1 MDLGIIISGQ
11 VAVGVLLGGLI
22 LAAWLNL
29 RKRSTQGGVSPE
41 QIELVTERVLSRL
54 LSEQTKET
62 RELQDKIRE
71 ELRAD
76 LQGFTSQLERTV
88 LEDLARLQT
97 LGLETKQANQTA
109 FDKYLENSK
118 TALGELRLQNE
129 TSLRT
134 LQDSVQTKLDT
145 LMQSLRRQNTE
156 ELGKLRGEIDKRLD
170 ESFAKHLES
179 FAQVKENLGQM
190 QATAHSMIESTK
202 SVDKLNA
209 VFAATSAK
217 ATGQFA
223 EEYLEAMLKEQLNP
237 RHWAAEVTVPGS
249 SDRLDFVITLGE
261 GSAEVEAKKI
271 GLDAKFPLTSYQHYV
286 EATGPEQAKRK
297 KEFLR
302 GVKNMAKDLN
312 RKYLKPGFVDT
323 LLMFLPSDS
332 MYNEVVNARPT
343 HKALQDLRVTPV
355 SPTTLFPLILVIKNY
370 EVKLTI
376 NENAQSIM
384 DGLGRVAK
392 NMTSF
397 QAEYTNLG
405 NKLRLAQQNYD
416 KAGKSFTGMLDTVQA
431 LHRPEVRERLTS
443 VGDE

>member
-1 MDLGIIISGQ
+1 MSIGVQ
-11 VAVGVLLGGLI
+11 VVSFLALAGLM

-29 RKRSTQGGVSPE
+29 RKGSTPAGLSAAE
-41 QIELVTERVLSRL
+41 LELVVERVVTRL
-54 LSEQTKET
+54 NSEQSKDT
-62 RELQDKIRE
+62 RELHEATAETLHKNLGE
-71 ELRAD
+71 
-76 LQGFTSQLERTV
+76 FTSKLERTV
-88 LEDLARLQT
+88 LEDLARLKELQ
-97 LGLETKQANQTA
+97 LESKRANQDAMRTST
-109 FDKYLENSK
+109 EESK
-118 TALGELRLQNE
+118 TALADVRRQNE
-129 TSLRT
+129 ASLRT
-134 LQDSVQTKLDT
+134 LQESVQTKLDT
-145 LMQSLRRQNTE
+145 LMRSLREQNTE
-156 ELGKLRGEIDKRLD
+156 ELAKLRGEIDKRLD

-190 QATAHSMIESTK
+190 QSTASAMIESTK

-223 EEYLEAMLKEQLNP
+223 EEYLETMLKEQLNP
-237 RHWAAEVTVPGS
+237 RHWQAEVPVPGS
-249 SDRLDFVITLGE
+249 GDRLDFVITLGA
-261 GSAEVEAKKI
+261 GHAGVESKKI
-271 GLDAKFPLTSYQHYV
+271 GLDAKFPLTTYQHY
-286 EATGPEQAKRK
+286 ATSTGPEQERRK

-302 GVKNMAKDLN
+302 GVKSMAKDLN

-323 LLMFLPSDS
+323 LFMFLPSDS
-332 MYNEVVNARPT
+332 MYNEVVNDQAT

-355 SPTTLFPLILVIKNY
+355 SPTTLFPLILIVKNY
-370 EVKLTI
+370 EVKMTI

-431 LHRPEVRERLTS
+431 LHRPEETTRLEAS
-443 VGDE
+443 ES